1 MVAEKKH
8 GRVKKNTRDD
18 LFVGS
23 EARFSL
29 GGGTYVNGNVI
40 ATLRRDGRRRRSGG
54 LLFMKEAIEEGERKK
69 KRRRRRRRIHRPH
82 GAMHIHIYIYNVV
95 NCQRYYGLCP
105 VSDQQNLLSLL
116 LAPSQFF
123 SPLVASLE
131 AANPLPR

>member
-40 ATLRRDGRRRRSGG
+40 ATLRRDGQEE
-54 LLFMKEAIEEGERKK
+54 EAEG
-69 KRRRRRRRIHRPH
+69 
-82 GAMHIHIYIYNVV
+82 
-95 NCQRYYGLCP
+95 CFL
-105 VSDQQNLLSLL
+105 
-116 LAPSQFF
+116 
-123 SPLVASLE
+123 
-131 AANPLPR
+131 

>member
-40 ATLRRDGRRRRSGG
+40 ATLRRDGQEE
-54 LLFMKEAIEEGERKK
+54 EAEGWF
-69 KRRRRRRRIHRPH
+69 
-82 GAMHIHIYIYNVV
+82 
-95 NCQRYYGLCP
+95 L
-105 VSDQQNLLSLL
+105 
-116 LAPSQFF
+116 
-123 SPLVASLE
+123 
-131 AANPLPR
+131 

>member
-54 LLFMKEAIEEGERKK
+54 LVFMKEAIEEGERKK

-82 GAMHIHIYIYNVV
+82 GAMHIHIYI
-95 NCQRYYGLCP
+95 
-105 VSDQQNLLSLL
+105 
-116 LAPSQFF
+116 
-123 SPLVASLE
+123 
-131 AANPLPR
+131 

>member
-54 LLFMKEAIEEGERKK
+54 LLFMKEAIEEGKEK
-69 KRRRRRRRIHRPH
+69 KRDEEEEESTGHMALCIY
-82 GAMHIHIYIYNVV
+82 IYIYNVV